1 MQETI
6 IPQSLVVTMREI
18 RIRGFNLKS
27 EHIGGM
33 MHIFIKTILI
43 FILLMSFNTVNAA
56 ERLNGAGA
64 TFPYPL
70 YSAWAYDYSKI
81 TGIQINYQSIGSG
94 GGQRQVS
101 ERTVDFG
108 ASDDP
113 LQPDQIQKDKLLQFP
128 AVIGGVVP
136 VVNIGNV
143 KSGQFKLDP
152 ETLCK
157 LFLGEIKYW
166 DDDKV
171 KKVNP
176 DLNLP
181 HREVTVIYRSD
192 GSGTTAIFTNYLNE
206 TCPSWKEKVG
216 AGKAVKFPSGI
227 GGKGNEGV
235 ANYVKR
241 AAGSIGYVEFAYAKQ
256 NNLNF
261 TQLKNAAGNFVTPG
275 FESFEDAAE
284 SGDFD
289 KKKDFYLWLTN
300 APGKGSWPIA
310 GATFILL
317 AKEKTDAN
325 KNVVKFFDWAFKNG
339 DNKAKEL
346 VYVPLPVSLK
356 DKVRAYWKEK
366 GIY

>member
-1 MQETI
+1 M
-6 IPQSLVVTMREI
+6 
-18 RIRGFNLKS
+18 
-27 EHIGGM
+27 
-33 MHIFIKTILI
+33 KTILKLTLI
-43 FILLMSFNTVNAA
+43 TALLLSFVYA
-56 ERLNGAGA
+56 EASDTLNGAGA
-64 TFPYPL
+64 TFPYPV

-81 TGIQINYQSIGSG
+81 TGVKLNYQSIGSG
-94 GGQRQVS
+94 GGVRQVT

-113 LQPDQIQKDKLLQFP
+113 SKPEQLQKNGLLQFP

-136 VVNIGNV
+136 VVNLESV
-143 KSGQFKLDP
+143 QPGQLKLDP
-152 ETLCK
+152 DTLCK

-171 KKVNP
+171 KKINP
-176 DLNLP
+176 DLKLP
-181 HREVTVIYRSD
+181 HGEVTVIYRSD
-192 GSGTTAIFTNYLNE
+192 GSGTTAIYTNYLSE
-206 TCPSWKEKVG
+206 TCPAWKEKVG
-216 AGKAVKFPSGI
+216 AGKAVKFPTGI

-256 NNLNF
+256 NKLNF

-289 KKKDFYLWLTN
+289 PKKDFYLWLTN

-317 AKEKTDAN
+317 AKEKTDSN

-339 DNKAKEL
+339 DTKAKEL

-356 DKVRAYWKEK
+356 DKIRTYWKQK

>member
-1 MQETI
+1 M
-6 IPQSLVVTMREI
+6 
-18 RIRGFNLKS
+18 
-27 EHIGGM
+27 
-33 MHIFIKTILI
+33 KTILKLI
-43 FILLMSFNTVNAA
+43 FIAAVMMFFTYANAA
-56 ERLNGAGA
+56 ETLNGAGA
-64 TFPYPL
+64 TFPYPV
-70 YSAWAYDYSKI
+70 YSAWAYDYNKI
-81 TGIQINYQSIGSG
+81 TGVQLNYQSIGSG
-94 GGQRQVS
+94 GGVRQIT

-113 LQPDQIQKDKLLQFP
+113 TKPEQLQKDKLLQFP

-136 VVNIGNV
+136 VVNLENV
-143 KSGQFKLDP
+143 RPGQFKLDP
-152 ETLCK
+152 DTLCK

-171 KKVNP
+171 KKMNP
-176 DLNLP
+176 AVKLP
-181 HREVTVIYRSD
+181 HSEVTVVYRSD
-192 GSGTTAIFTNYLNE
+192 GSGTTAIYTNYLSE
-206 TCPSWKEKVG
+206 TCPAWKEKVG
-216 AGKAVKFPSGI
+216 AGKAVKFPAGI

-241 AAGSIGYVEFAYAKQ
+241 AANSIGYVEFAYAKQ
-256 NNLNF
+256 NKLVF
-261 TQLKNAAGNFVTPG
+261 TQLKNAAGNFVAPG

-289 KKKDFYLWLTN
+289 PKEDFYLWLTN

-317 AKEKTDAN
+317 AKEKTDSN
-325 KNVVKFFDWAFKNG
+325 KNVVKFFDWAFRNG

-346 VYVPLPVSLK
+346 VYVPLPKSLE
-356 DKVRAYWKEK
+356 DKIRAYWKEK